1 MRDEP
6 FDVAVTVGAGMPRRL
21 RIVRSTVQAA
31 SLLVDKWPDKDRGP
45 KYRFALKA
53 CMDVMEGRKAVASA
67 RRAFVGAAKEAEML
81 VRSKPRP
88 EHAPK

>member
-6 FDVAVTVGAGMPRRL
+6 FDVAVTVGAGKAGRR
-21 RIVRSTVQAA
+21 RVVRSTLQAA
-31 SLLVDKWPDKDRGP
+31 SLLVDKWPDKNRGP
-45 KYRFALKA
+45 KYRSALLA

-81 VRSKPRP
+81 VRGK